1 MKDQTPLYAITLNV
15 NNHSYTVDVYPH
27 HTLLDVLRDQ
37 LDITG
42 PKECCGV
49 GECGACTILL
59 NGKAVNSC
67 LVLAV
72 EADGSDI
79 VTVEGLGGPE
89 NLSPMQQAFVDAG
102 AVQCG
107 FCTPGM
113 IMAAQYLLNTNP
125 NPTKEEVRVGLAG
138 NLCRCTG
145 YSRIIDAVLSLSES
159 AKGGLR
165 G

>member
-1 MKDQTPLYAITLNV
+1 MEKKDFHSITFTV
-15 NNHSYTVDVYPH
+15 NDIKYSIEVASNQ
-27 HTLLDVLRDQ
+27 TLLDVLRDQ

-49 GECGACTILL
+49 GECGACTILM

-67 LVLAV
+67 LILAV
-72 EADGSDI
+72 EADNSEI
-79 VTVEGLGGPE
+79 ITIEGLGGPD
-89 NLSPMQQAFVDAG
+89 NLSDLQKAFIDAG

-113 IMAAQYLLNTNP
+113 IMSAQYLLNTNP
-125 NPTKEEVRVGLAG
+125 NPTEEDIRVALAG

-145 YSRIIDAVLSLSES
+145 YTRIIEAINSVIQNKQKE
-159 AKGGLR
+159 G
-165 G
+165 

>member
-1 MKDQTPLYAITLNV
+1 MNTHSMYSIHLRV
-15 NNHSYTVDVYPH
+15 NGINYELEVGAQE
-27 HTLLDVLRDQ
+27 TLLSILRDK

-49 GECGACTILL
+49 GECGACTVLID
-59 NGKAVNSC
+59 GKAVNSC

-72 EADGSDI
+72 EMDGHDI
-79 VTVEGLGGPE
+79 VTVEGLGEPSK
-89 NLSPMQQAFVDAG
+89 LSILQEAFIEAG

-113 IMAAQYLLNTNP
+113 IMAAQFLLNHNP
-125 NPTKEEVRVGLAG
+125 HPTEEDVRIALSG

-145 YSRIIDAVLSLSES
+145 YSRIITAVLSV
-159 AKGGLR
+159 ANKGER
-165 G
+165 

>member
-1 MKDQTPLYAITLNV
+1 MKPSSMYSIHLRV
-15 NNHSYTVDVYPH
+15 NEIDYELEVEARE
-27 HTLLDVLRDQ
+27 TLLSILRDK

-49 GECGACTILL
+49 GECGACTVLVE
-59 NGKAVNSC
+59 GQAVNSC

-72 EADGSDI
+72 EVDGRNI
-79 VTVEGLGGPE
+79 VTVEGLGEPGK
-89 NLSPMQQAFVDAG
+89 LSILQQAFIEAG

-113 IMAAQYLLNTNP
+113 IMAAQYLLNNNP
-125 NPTKEEVRVGLAG
+125 HPTEEDVRMALSG

-145 YSRIIDAVLSLSES
+145 YSRIISAVLSAANKLE
-159 AKGGLR
+159 R
-165 G
+165 

>member
-1 MKDQTPLYAITLNV
+1 MEKKDFHSITFTV
-15 NNHSYTVDVYPH
+15 NDIKYSIEVASNQ
-27 HTLLDVLRDQ
+27 TLLDVLRDQ

-49 GECGACTILL
+49 GECGACTILM

-67 LVLAV
+67 LILAV
-72 EADGSDI
+72 ESDNSEI
-79 VTVEGLGGPE
+79 ITIEGLGGPD
-89 NLSPMQQAFVDAG
+89 NLSDLQKAFIDAG

-113 IMAAQYLLNTNP
+113 IMSAQYLLNTNP
-125 NPTKEEVRVGLAG
+125 NPTEADIRVALAG

-145 YSRIIDAVLSLSES
+145 YTRIIEAINSVIQNKQKE
-159 AKGGLR
+159 G
-165 G
+165 